1 MIPQHCHYRCTT
13 LTMQVFDNNRKLC
26 ERINERNIE
35 HMYTLAST
43 YLSDNDEYLEF
54 FKALAVLVKVSHL
67 IV

>member
-1 MIPQHCHYRCTT
+1 
-13 LTMQVFDNNRKLC
+13 MQVFDNNRKLC